1 MYVYRDVTQGPV
13 FISILYDYQKFP
25 PKKNMKTTIVTMIS
39 RKPLSSLTLSNYIA
53 FHVQKTVCCDKAF
66 PPWQLGTVICLVS
79 ASSWP
84 HAVASCVV
92 AQGSLPAGDQK
103 GSTKCRPSQSWIS
116 FGSVVQEGTAKSEI
130 FADMPGGVVSKLG
143 LLKLYFLLSIT

>member
-1 MYVYRDVTQGPV
+1 MYVYRDVTQGYR
-13 FISILYDYQKFP
+13 FYFYIILLSDIS
-25 PKKNMKTTIVTMIS
+25 KKNVKTTIVTMIS
-39 RKPLSSLTLSNYIA
+39 RKLLSSLTLSNYIA

-66 PPWQLGTVICLVS
+66 PPWQLGMVICLVS

-103 GSTKCRPSQSWIS
+103 GSTKFQPSRSWIS

-143 LLKLYFLLSIT
+143 LLKL